1 MSARKPFVAAISG
14 IKNSGKTTFLEH
26 LVPVLRARGLRV
38 AVIKHDGHD
47 FTPDVPGTDSF
58 RMRQAGADGVAVYS
72 GHQWMVVRPQP
83 GSLEALIGQFA
94 DCDLVLLEGQKA
106 SPYPK
111 IELVRG
117 TVSHESVCAPETL
130 LGPCHGYPG
139 KGGRRGDHRAGRLRP
154 GGGDPA
160 ARNAAVTHTEQ
171 KIPLCSDETA
181 KGDLCV
187 CVGNC
192 GQGCSC
198 ASSQWAMS
206 AMTSCRLSSISSSW
220 RAPG

>member
-83 GSLEALIGQFA
+83 GSLEALIGLFA

-117 TVSHESVCAPETL
+117 AVSHESVCAPETL
-130 LGPCHGYPG
+130 LALATDTPARVDGVETIGLEDYARAAGILLHAM
-139 KGGRRGDHRAGRLRP
+139 RRGPIRKKKSP
-154 GGGDPA
+154 F
-160 ARNAAVTHTEQ
+160 AAVKLQ
-171 KIPLCSDETA
+171 RGISA
-181 KGDLCV
+181 

>member
-58 RMRQAGADGVAVYS
+58 RMRQAEADGVAVYS

-106 SPYPK
+106 SP
-111 IELVRG
+111 
-117 TVSHESVCAPETL
+117 
-130 LGPCHGYPG
+130 
-139 KGGRRGDHRAGRLRP
+139 
-154 GGGDPA
+154 
-160 ARNAAVTHTEQ
+160 
-171 KIPLCSDETA
+171 
-181 KGDLCV
+181 
-187 CVGNC
+187 
-192 GQGCSC
+192 
-198 ASSQWAMS
+198 
-206 AMTSCRLSSISSSW
+206 
-220 RAPG
+220 

>member
-117 TVSHESVCAPETL
+117 AVSHESVCAPETL
-130 LGPCHGYPG
+130 LALATDIPARVDGVETIGLEDYARAAGILLHAM
-139 KGGRRGDHRAGRLRP
+139 RR
-154 GGGDPA
+154 
-160 ARNAAVTHTEQ
+160 
-171 KIPLCSDETA
+171 
-181 KGDLCV
+181 
-187 CVGNC
+187 
-192 GQGCSC
+192 
-198 ASSQWAMS
+198 
-206 AMTSCRLSSISSSW
+206 
-220 RAPG
+220 

>member
-117 TVSHESVCAPETL
+117 AVSHESVCAPETL
-130 LGPCHGYPG
+130 LALAT
-139 KGGRRGDHRAGRLRP
+139 DT
-154 GGGDPA
+154 PA
-160 ARNAAVTHTEQ
+160 RVDGVYALVDALVSMWLVVYARV
-171 KIPLCSDETA
+171 
-181 KGDLCV
+181 
-187 CVGNC
+187 
-192 GQGCSC
+192 
-198 ASSQWAMS
+198 ASI
-206 AMTSCRLSSISSSW
+206 LSN
-220 RAPG
+220 

>member
-14 IKNSGKTTFLEH
+14 IKNSGKTMFLEH

-83 GSLEALIGQFA
+83 GSLEALIGLFA

-106 SPYPK
+106 LPYPK

-117 TVSHESVCAPETL
+117 AVSHESVCAPETL
-130 LGPCHGYPG
+130 LALATDTPARVDGVETIGLEDYARAAGILLHAM
-139 KGGRRGDHRAGRLRP
+139 RR
-154 GGGDPA
+154 
-160 ARNAAVTHTEQ
+160 
-171 KIPLCSDETA
+171 
-181 KGDLCV
+181 
-187 CVGNC
+187 
-192 GQGCSC
+192 
-198 ASSQWAMS
+198 
-206 AMTSCRLSSISSSW
+206 
-220 RAPG
+220 

>member
-83 GSLEALIGQFA
+83 GSLEALIGLFA

-117 TVSHESVCAPETL
+117 AVSH
-130 LGPCHGYPG
+130 
-139 KGGRRGDHRAGRLRP
+139 
-154 GGGDPA
+154 
-160 ARNAAVTHTEQ
+160 
-171 KIPLCSDETA
+171 
-181 KGDLCV
+181 
-187 CVGNC
+187 
-192 GQGCSC
+192 
-198 ASSQWAMS
+198 
-206 AMTSCRLSSISSSW
+206 
-220 RAPG
+220 

>member
-26 LVPVLRARGLRV
+26 LVPVLRARGCGWPSSSTTGM
-38 AVIKHDGHD
+38 I
-47 FTPDVPGTDSF
+47 FTDVPGTDSF

-117 TVSHESVCAPETL
+117 AVSHESVCVPETL
-130 LGPCHGYPG
+130 LALATDTPARVDGVETIGLEDYARAAGILLHAM
-139 KGGRRGDHRAGRLRP
+139 RR
-154 GGGDPA
+154 
-160 ARNAAVTHTEQ
+160 
-171 KIPLCSDETA
+171 
-181 KGDLCV
+181 
-187 CVGNC
+187 
-192 GQGCSC
+192 
-198 ASSQWAMS
+198 
-206 AMTSCRLSSISSSW
+206 
-220 RAPG
+220 

>member
-47 FTPDVPGTDSF
+47 FTPDVP
-58 RMRQAGADGVAVYS
+58 DGVAVYS

-83 GSLEALIGQFA
+83 GSLEALIGLFA

-117 TVSHESVCAPETL
+117 AVSHESVCAPETL
-130 LGPCHGYPG
+130 LALATDTPARVDGVETIGLEDYARAAGILLHAM
-139 KGGRRGDHRAGRLRP
+139 RR
-154 GGGDPA
+154 
-160 ARNAAVTHTEQ
+160 
-171 KIPLCSDETA
+171 
-181 KGDLCV
+181 
-187 CVGNC
+187 
-192 GQGCSC
+192 
-198 ASSQWAMS
+198 
-206 AMTSCRLSSISSSW
+206 
-220 RAPG
+220 